1 MNIYLCKLRFYFKFW
16 LKNINVIFMKKKVSN
31 GWCLMFLFV
40 KYVDFFY
47 FKWKFGY
54 EIVIDMMIFYFIKFC
69 LFVR

>member
-1 MNIYLCKLRFYFKFW
+1 
-16 LKNINVIFMKKKVSN
+16 
-31 GWCLMFLFV
+31 MFLFV

>member
-1 MNIYLCKLRFYFKFW
+1 
-16 LKNINVIFMKKKVSN
+16 
-31 GWCLMFLFV
+31 MFLFV
-40 KYVDFFY
+40 KYVDFFN